1 MLDGSF
7 SGRTIQKQEH
17 CSVTDARACMDL
29 FRLVRTRW
37 EPTLKAK
44 LERRAA
50 RYTPGDKTKTTE
62 SQPELNSYLD
72 DQYWPADLFAD
83 SY

>member
-1 MLDGSF
+1 M
-7 SGRTIQKQEH
+7 
-17 CSVTDARACMDL
+17 TDARACMDL

-37 EPTLKAK
+37 EPSLKAK

-50 RYTPGDKTKTTE
+50 RYTPGGVADEAAE
-62 SQPELNSYLD
+62 SQPELNSFLD
-72 DQYWPADLFAD
+72 DRYWPADLFVD